1 MYTCLIAG
9 NNSDFV
15 GKRTKK
21 YQNIVVDAFLIIQ
34 SAFLTT
40 YVSCSRL
47 TKCILIH
54 YIFVCSMRSCQGTA
68 LFPITALAG
77 AYYTERNETERKV
90 PNIAEIH
97 LLRNEMLG
105 QAV

>member
-1 MYTCLIAG
+1 
-9 NNSDFV
+9 
-15 GKRTKK
+15 
-21 YQNIVVDAFLIIQ
+21 
-34 SAFLTT
+34 
-40 YVSCSRL
+40 
-47 TKCILIH
+47 
-54 YIFVCSMRSCQGTA
+54 MRSCQGTA